1 MRLSHSKLNLLLGN
15 PMEYFLCYKMGIT
28 PKVEKKALSIGSA
41 VHWGIEN
48 NTEDLSSYFGSN
60 FNYDR
65 DSLMAEAMVHGY
77 FYHKEQI
84 FNELLTKKDGTKL
97 ELLQETHELFIDGKL
112 KSFINNDPHIFVG
125 IIDLLLLTN
134 EGFIVVDYKTSTNIP
149 NWDDYLEQLY
159 RYIFL
164 LKSEFPELPVIKI
177 AIINL
182 RKTRSRQLRGESDI
196 SFLRRLKKDYE
207 INDDSFVNWHIFD
220 PSDIDEKFMSLY
232 IDNLSRMADTGQL
245 IDTNNAWFINYAST
259 NSYGGSVY
267 KDIIYHTPDCYVLY
281 NIKDEIWDKYENE
294 LKQIR
299 DCKPID
305 MKIIDENN
313 VLNKYEIFEK
323 ELNKLLTDDVNKVVI
338 NNFIINKEE
347 LFKILKQNYV
357 CDDDLL
363 EMYFDTYLYKNS
375 LSN

>member
-363 EMYFDTYLYKNS
+363 EMYFDTYLYKNI

>member
-1 MRLSHSKLNLLLGN
+1 MKLSHSKLNLLLGN

-48 NTEDLSSYFGSN
+48 NTEDLTDYFGSN

-112 KSFINNDPHIFVG
+112 KSFVYNEPHIFVG

-149 NWDDYLEQLY
+149 NWNDYLEQLY

-196 SFLRRLKKDYE
+196 SFLNRLKKDYE
-207 INDDSFVNWHIFD
+207 INDESFVNWHIFD
-220 PSDIDEKFMSLY
+220 SSDIDEKFMNLY
-232 IDNLSRMADTGQL
+232 IDNLSKMADTGEL
-245 IDTNNAWFINYAST
+245 IDRNNAWFINYAST

-305 MKIIDENN
+305 MKVIDEKN
-313 VLNKYEIFEK
+313 VLNKYDLFEK
-323 ELNKLLTDDVNKVVI
+323 ELFEILSGTI
-338 NNFIINKEE
+338 NYKKFYHDIDKENIFE
-347 LFKILKQNYV
+347 FLKKKYL

-363 EMYFDTYLYKNS
+363 EKYFDTYFYKNQ
-375 LSN
+375 LKSN